1 MSLSTMGSRL
11 EQARIAQGFSVR
23 QLATRIGVKPAT
35 VDNWERDRSEPRAN
49 KLLTLAGMLN
59 VPVLW
64 LLQGEDR
71 SGRDYNVQVFSE
83 TAAIRQKLERATTMQ
98 QELTALLVEATAD
111 LARLQRDLDAEE
123 ELAA

>member
-59 VPVLW
+59 VPVL
-64 LLQGEDR
+64 
-71 SGRDYNVQVFSE
+71 
-83 TAAIRQKLERATTMQ
+83 
-98 QELTALLVEATAD
+98 
-111 LARLQRDLDAEE
+111 
-123 ELAA
+123 